1 MAGDPYKELGVSK
14 GASADE
20 VKKAYRK
27 LAKEL
32 HPDKNPGDK
41 ITEDKFK
48 RVTAA
53 FDILGDKD
61 KRAKYD
67 AGQIDGDGNDQYR
80 GFGGSGGGR
89 AGGNPFGQGGSPFG
103 QGGGPGG
110 RANFEGV
117 DLDDLFGMFGGGGRQ
132 RGARDFTARGQDVKA
147 TLDISLEDA
156 IAGAT
161 RRIQF
166 SDGRTLDVTIPKGAS
181 DGQTIR
187 LRGQGAPG
195 RGAENGDALIEL
207 KIEAHPIYRREGA
220 DLTMD
225 LPISVPDAVLGAK
238 VRVPTPEGAV
248 QMTVPAGSNSG
259 KVLRLKGRGAFAQG
273 RRGDLLAKLAVT
285 LPDEPDPT
293 LTQFAEDWRAR
304 RPYTP
309 GR

>member
-32 HPDKNPGDK
+32 HPDKNQGDK

-53 FDILGDKD
+53 FDILGDAE

-67 AGQIDGDGNDQYR
+67 AGQIDNDGNDQYR
-80 GFGGSGGGR
+80 GFGGGGR
-89 AGGNPFGQGGSPFG
+89 AGGSPFG
-103 QGGGPGG
+103 QGGGAGGPGG
-110 RANFEGV
+110 RASFDGV

-181 DGQTIR
+181 EGQTIR
-187 LRGQGAPG
+187 LRGQGSPG

-207 KIEAHPIYRREGA
+207 RIETHPIYKRDGA

-225 LPISVPDAVLGAK
+225 LPVSVPDAVLGAK
-238 VRVPTPEGAV
+238 VRVPTPEGVV
-248 QMTVPAGSNSG
+248 QMTIPAGSNSG
-259 KVLRLKGRGAFAQG
+259 KILRLKARGAYAAG
-273 RRGDLLAKLAVT
+273 KRGDLLARLVVT
-285 LPDEPDPT
+285 LPDEPDEA
-293 LTQFAEDWRAR
+293 LTRFAEEWRAK
-304 RPYTP
+304 RPYMP